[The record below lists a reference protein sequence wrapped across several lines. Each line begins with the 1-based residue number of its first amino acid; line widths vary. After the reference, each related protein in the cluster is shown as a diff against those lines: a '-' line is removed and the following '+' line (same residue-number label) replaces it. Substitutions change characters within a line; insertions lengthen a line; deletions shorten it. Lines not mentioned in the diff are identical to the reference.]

1 MEACRSWADSDTGA
15 AAAVEQMR
23 PGGGTDLLPEPT
35 PPAAIRGSHRLLRG
49 WEAALAVCRK
59 ERDYLIPTASEINP
73 HYGFVPGEEETD
85 FHSQPVLNR
94 YLKVHAPIPG
104 NVPPT
109 IPVRKIVVTSAGPAS
124 LLSSSRVPPPNP
136 GRARRRRRSGT
147 AISYQRIGK
156 KEAVLLGELKP
167 GTVQE
172 PGTVHVHISLEA
184 AEPGHTVSAAQTPH
198 RGTEPAA
205 PVSCV

>member
-1 MEACRSWADSDTGA
+1 MAFGRQGSRYRLQT
-15 AAAVEQMR
+15 

-136 GRARRRRRSGT
+136 GRVLPCCLQRSAVPGRALAGCGQPCSGRRCRSQARKSRKHFAGPRG
-147 AISYQRIGK
+147 AG
-156 KEAVLLGELKP
+156 LGIYAKR
-167 GTVQE
+167 
-172 PGTVHVHISLEA
+172 A
-184 AEPGHTVSAAQTPH
+184 
-198 RGTEPAA
+198 
-205 PVSCV
+205 